1 VVVGG
6 GHERERL
13 QCAYPQA
20 VFLGTHENPKLGAL
34 YRAADVFVFPSKT
47 DTYGLVIAEALAAGT
62 PVACYPTS
70 GAREIFGGE
79 ACGVMSESLQDAAI
93 AALSISRN
101 ICRQVGARHAMEA
114 SAESFLGIMRSAI
127 P

>member
-1 VVVGG
+1 
-6 GHERERL
+6 
-13 QCAYPQA
+13 
-20 VFLGTHENPKLGAL
+20 
-34 YRAADVFVFPSKT
+34 
-47 DTYGLVIAEALAAGT
+47 
-62 PVACYPTS
+62 
-70 GAREIFGGE
+70 
-79 ACGVMSESLQDAAI
+79 MSESLQDAAI